1 MPPAISEAVATIAQ
15 WFGLTVAGFA
25 SAWAVRR
32 KMSSDTLQVKKDDIE
47 RAWLEKLQAE
57 REAALERERRDHEE
71 SRARERATWEL
82 HVQDARQ
89 VADLQI
95 RNALMMERI
104 ERLEKETRILKRLLL
119 EARPDLEPMIHSGFG
134 DLLNEPAKGG

>member
-47 RAWLEKLQAE
+47 RAW